1 MDIFSKIEL
10 HVEKNNRAYQFS
22 IPVGAP
28 YGEACDALFECIEK
42 LTDMMKEAASKSKP
56 VEAQQPQGE

>member
-1 MDIFSKIEL
+1 MDIMSTIQL
-10 HVEKNNRAYQFS
+10 RIIKNDRSYYFS

-28 YGEACDALFECIEK
+28 YGEACDVLFECIEK

-56 VEAQQPQGE
+56 SEAQQPQGE